1 MTCEVFEM
9 SESMRKRMLAQ
20 PLNPLKRMKITVMGR
35 FANPSDSSVE
45 SNSPE
50 LVSAVVSANAD
61 SNG

>member
-9 SESMRKRMLAQ
+9 SESMQKRMLAQ
-20 PLNPLKRMKITVMGR
+20 PLNPLKRMNITVMGR

-61 SNG
+61 NNG